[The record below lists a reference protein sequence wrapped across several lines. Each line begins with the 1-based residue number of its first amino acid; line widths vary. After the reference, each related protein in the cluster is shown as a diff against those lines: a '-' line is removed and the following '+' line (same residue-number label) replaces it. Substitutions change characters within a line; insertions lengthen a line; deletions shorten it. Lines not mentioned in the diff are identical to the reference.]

1 MSMADQSLGTSVEAS
16 KIVDTELQKDA
27 CISKRQKYKIR
38 KKQKTF
44 LLACNEND
52 NNTLEEADKTVLKID
67 PASRLSASYFRYLNE
82 QLYTQSSKD
91 SIKLFVDDPAAFSA
105 YHKGYKLQ
113 VWIYFFKFMYD
124 LLFRLKNGLFIQLI

>member
-27 CISKRQKYKIR
+27 FISKRQKYKIR

-113 VWIYFFKFMYD
+113 VWIYFFKLYV
-124 LLFRLKNGLFIQLI
+124 